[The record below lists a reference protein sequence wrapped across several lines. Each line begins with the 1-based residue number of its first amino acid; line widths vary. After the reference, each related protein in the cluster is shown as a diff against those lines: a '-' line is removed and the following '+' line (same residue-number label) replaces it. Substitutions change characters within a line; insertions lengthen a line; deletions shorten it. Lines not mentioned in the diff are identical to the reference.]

1 MCEPFGCDVCRTATA
16 SHHYIDRMFAY
27 LVAGLIVGG
36 LVWYLRRQ
44 PGDPPLG
51 VQLGVG
57 VVAAGIAGL
66 LVNVLVDEDF
76 LAITAWGFAA
86 SAIAAFA
93 VLSLV
98 QARARRGGA
107 QPGRDEHS
115 LDG

>member
-1 MCEPFGCDVCRTATA
+1 
-16 SHHYIDRMFAY
+16 MFAY

-36 LVWYLRRQ
+36 MVWYLRRQ

-57 VVAAGIAGL
+57 AVAAGIAGL

-76 LAITAWGFAA
+76 LAITARGFAA
-86 SAIAAFA
+86 AAIAAFA
-93 VLSLV
+93 VLLLV

-107 QPGRDEHS
+107 ERS